1 MESKRDVRIL
11 VVDDEDYM
19 RDVVRQALENA
30 GYEVEEAADGKIAVS
45 MLRRFPYNVI
55 ITDLRLPGITGE
67 VILEEALALFPE
79 TIVILM
85 TGFGNIQSA
94 VEAIRKGA

>member
-1 MESKRDVRIL
+1 M
-11 VVDDEDYM
+11 
-19 RDVVRQALENA
+19 
-30 GYEVEEAADGKIAVS
+30 EEAEDGKTAVA
-45 MLRRFPYNVI
+45 MIRQYPYNVI
-55 ITDLRLPGITGE
+55 ITDLRLPGLTGE

-94 VEAIRKGA
+94 VEAIRRVHTIICRNRFSSRNW